1 MQSCCPLDAERPVS
15 FIVVAAAVLAA
26 RDPEWFEKIDKLTP
40 ADMVALAEEFTK
52 QQVAKVQH
60 GEQQLMKTRTA
71 LCSAGEIARVYQFGC
86 RVTCALP

>member
-1 MQSCCPLDAERPVS
+1 
-15 FIVVAAAVLAA
+15 VLAA

-60 GEQQLMKTRTA
+60 GELLRVLCWGAGCLVSQLQQKREVL
-71 LCSAGEIARVYQFGC
+71 G
-86 RVTCALP
+86 